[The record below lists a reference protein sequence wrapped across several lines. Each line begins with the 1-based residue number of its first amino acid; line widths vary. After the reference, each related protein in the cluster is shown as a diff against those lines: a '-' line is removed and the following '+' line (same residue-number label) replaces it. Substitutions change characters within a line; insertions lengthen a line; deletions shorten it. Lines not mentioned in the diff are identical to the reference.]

1 MGFDLLQSQRRLINL
16 RQCSLRALIIPKLYG
31 DSTAFLLF
39 CGILLYFLPLNA
51 VCLYIRGLPEKHLV
65 APPRGPP

>member
-1 MGFDLLQSQRRLINL
+1 MAIQL
-16 RQCSLRALIIPKLYG
+16 RSYYFVEYCYITL
-31 DSTAFLLF
+31 
-39 CGILLYFLPLNA
+39 FLPLNA